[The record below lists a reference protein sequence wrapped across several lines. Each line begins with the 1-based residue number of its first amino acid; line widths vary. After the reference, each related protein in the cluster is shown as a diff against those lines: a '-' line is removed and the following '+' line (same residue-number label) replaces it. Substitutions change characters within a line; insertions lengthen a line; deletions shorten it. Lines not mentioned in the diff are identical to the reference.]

1 MAAYSGGLVLVCGN
15 VVVLA
20 DSLLE
25 LVLYFFVLL
34 LGLSFVLQCLL
45 VVLK

>member
-1 MAAYSGGLVLVCGN
+1 MCGN

-34 LGLSFVLQCLL
+34 LGLSFVFQGLL
-45 VVLK
+45 VVLT